1 VEMPHITIE
10 YSQGAN
16 ARVDI
21 NRLAQGVHIAART
34 SGIFPANAVRT
45 FAREATISFVADEHP
60 ENVFVQIVA
69 RVAPGRPPELLKRVA
84 DLLFAAGAAEAAEA
98 LDAGRFALRVDLT
111 ESDPALSAY
120 RNTLPT

>member
-1 VEMPHITIE
+1 MPHITIE

-60 ENVFVQIVA
+60 ENVFVQIAA
-69 RVAPGRPPELLKRVA
+69 RVAPGRSPVLLKRIA
-84 DLLFAAGAAEAAEA
+84 DLLFTAAAVEAAEA
-98 LDAGRFALRVDLT
+98 LEAGRFALRVDLT
-111 ESDPALSAY
+111 ESDPALSES

>member
-1 VEMPHITIE
+1 
-10 YSQGAN
+10 
-16 ARVDI
+16 
-21 NRLAQGVHIAART
+21 VHIAART

-69 RVAPGRPPELLKRVA
+69 RVAPGRSPELLKRIT
-84 DLLFAAGAAEAAEA
+84 DLLFTAAAAEAAEA
-98 LDAGRFALRVDLT
+98 FETGRFALRVDLT